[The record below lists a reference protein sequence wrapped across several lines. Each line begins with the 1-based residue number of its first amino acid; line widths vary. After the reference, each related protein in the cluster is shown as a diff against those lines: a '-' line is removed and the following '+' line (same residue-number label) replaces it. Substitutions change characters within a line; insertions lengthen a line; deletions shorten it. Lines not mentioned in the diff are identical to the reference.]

1 MSYQVRGQKSQIG
14 NSIAGYANVGEVPHA
29 ATCSTPRPTTARKKE
44 QDQEQALCT
53 QWFDTTLHSAQG
65 LQYECTELHCI
76 ELVQVAIHV
85 PRRLFFRI
93 HHTQLLNTSD
103 CIMVTLPLDKF
114 IEVACFPS
122 HNLTQCVAGKPCAL
136 SSSSSSL
143 GWFLRYFLMIIIAK
157 NGGYFTCLCASLSLS
172 LPLAVAVS
180 VNFPFADC
188 DFESGRRRRRR
199 KG

>member
-1 MSYQVRGQKSQIG
+1 M
-14 NSIAGYANVGEVPHA
+14 
-29 ATCSTPRPTTARKKE
+29 T
-44 QDQEQALCT
+44 
-53 QWFDTTLHSAQG
+53 
-65 LQYECTELHCI
+65 
-76 ELVQVAIHV
+76 
-85 PRRLFFRI
+85 RRLFFRI

-136 SSSSSSL
+136 SSSSSSSSL

-172 LPLAVAVS
+172 VSRSQSQFLSIFHSLTAISNLEEEEEGVASQTIIRPAKTHLLIALTVPLAHI
-180 VNFPFADC
+180 
-188 DFESGRRRRRR
+188 
-199 KG
+199 